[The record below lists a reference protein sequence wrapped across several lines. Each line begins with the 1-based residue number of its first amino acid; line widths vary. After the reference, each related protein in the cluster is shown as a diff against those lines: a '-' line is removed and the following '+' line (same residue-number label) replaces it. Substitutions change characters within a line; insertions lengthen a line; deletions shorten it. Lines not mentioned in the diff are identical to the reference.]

1 MGSCGVTQAVV
12 GSLMLR
18 TGSPAS
24 GGAAYRRVPSR
35 SAALPTAAYRP
46 GVAAPDA
53 SLRRVSS
60 RSRPSP
66 IAAVFSD
73 VNAAASVRA
82 DLFSA
87 DSVRADLFSADAAE
101 DGLALR
107 CCLPGRFPPP
117 HTAMPDPI

>member
-12 GSLMLR
+12 GSLILR

-24 GGAAYRRVPSR
+24 GGAAY
-35 SAALPTAAYRP
+35 
-46 GVAAPDA
+46 
-53 SLRRVSS
+53 RRVSS

-73 VNAAASVRA
+73 VNAAA
-82 DLFSA
+82 
-87 DSVRADLFSADAAE
+87 SVRADLFSADAAE

>member
-1 MGSCGVTQAVV
+1 MTKIDY
-12 GSLMLR
+12 LLH
-18 TGSPAS
+18 
-24 GGAAYRRVPSR
+24 
-35 SAALPTAAYRP
+35 TAAYRP

-87 DSVRADLFSADAAE
+87 DAAE